1 MSSVTCKTTDRLD
14 GPRFAAREKALK
26 VLLMSDVD
34 SVDIDLSEF
43 DYVSSAG
50 LQVLLVAAEAAEAA
64 NIKGGKVTLLTPQ
77 PAIVE
82 GYMVSGFDQIISI
95 QR

>member
-34 SVDIDLSEF
+34 SVDIDLSEL

-50 LQVLLVAAEAAEAA
+50 LRVLLVAAKAAS
-64 NIKGGKVTLLTPQ
+64 IKGGKVTLLTPQ

-82 GYMVSGFDQIISI
+82 GYMVSGFDKILSI